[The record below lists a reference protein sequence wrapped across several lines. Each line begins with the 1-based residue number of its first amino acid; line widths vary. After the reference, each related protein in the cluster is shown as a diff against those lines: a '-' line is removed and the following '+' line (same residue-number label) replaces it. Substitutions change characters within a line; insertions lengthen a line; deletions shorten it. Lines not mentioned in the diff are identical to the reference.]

1 MDFNKYVKHE
11 RYYGN
16 HLYSYHHKE
25 VEKRFYEALDKLGEL
40 NGTDDA
46 VFITL
51 RLKSKADKIIASSAS
66 YALEWKLCKY
76 FWRKKGKKML
86 ISGTAPY
93 VSSIEEN
100 LFRIKDHIHAIIRLK
115 DLKQNFT
122 HQEIEDDITKIALSL
137 DEVNSNSPDAVKVRI
152 FPFCDTTEEQ
162 AKEVGNSIEYI
173 CKTSSKHNNP
183 LLRIQSSKKRR
194 KLIKTQL

>member
-1 MDFNKYVKHE
+1 MNFNKYVKHE

-25 VEKRFYEALDKLGEL
+25 VEKRFYEALEKLGEPT
-40 NGTDDA
+40 GTDDA

-51 RLKSKADKIIASSAS
+51 RLKSKSDWIIANDAS
-66 YALEWKLCKY
+66 NALEYKLCKY

-86 ISGTAPY
+86 ISGTAPF
-93 VSSIEEN
+93 VSSIEHN
-100 LFRIKDHIHAIIRLK
+100 LIRIKDHIHAIIRLK

-122 HQEIEDDITKIALSL
+122 HQEIEENITKIALSL
-137 DEVNSNSPDAVKVRI
+137 EEVNSNSPDACEVRI
-152 FPFCDTTEEQ
+152 FPFCDMSEEQ

-173 CKTSSKHNNP
+173 CKTSSKHHNP
-183 LLRIQSSKKRR
+183 LFKKPYSKERR

>member
-25 VEKRFYEALDKLGEL
+25 VEKRFYEVLDKLGEP

-51 RLKSKADKIIASSAS
+51 RLKSKSDKIIASSAS

-122 HQEIEDDITKIALSL
+122 HQEIEYNIIQIALSL
-137 DEVNSNSPDAVKVRI
+137 DEVNSNNPDAVKVRI
-152 FPFCDTTEEQ
+152 FPFCDKSEEQ

-183 LLRIQSSKKRR
+183 LLRIPSSKQRIQ
-194 KLIKTQL
+194 LIKTKL

>member
-25 VEKRFYEALDKLGEL
+25 VEKRFYEALDKLGEP

-51 RLKSKADKIIASSAS
+51 RLKSKSDKIIASSAS

-100 LFRIKDHIHAIIRLK
+100 LFSIKDHIHAIIRLK
-115 DLKQNFT
+115 DLKQDFT
-122 HQEIEDDITKIALSL
+122 HQEIEDNITQIALSL
-137 DEVNSNSPDAVKVRI
+137 DEVNSNNPDAVKVRI

-183 LLRIQSSKKRR
+183 LLRIPSSKQRR